1 MDYEQRKRYL
11 VNAAYTVCVIALI
24 IFVFR
29 YAIFWLMPFVIAFS
43 VAFVT
48 KPIINAIT
56 RTLHLK
62 RRPVAALVVALFYGT
77 VGVLV
82 VFASVQLVAGLR
94 SWIFDMP
101 QLYETEV
108 IPALRSI
115 YEDMMAMVSDWDP
128 HTVGEIQ
135 KMAQNLMSE
144 LTNLVSTI
152 SSLLVSFISQM
163 AMKIP
168 SMFISTL
175 FAVIGSFFIAM
186 DYYRITNFIVGQFS
200 EKNQGIIMDAK
211 NYVVSSL
218 FKILTSY
225 AAIMFITFSELT
237 VGFWF
242 IGIKNH
248 ILLAAC
254 IALMDVM
261 PVLGTGGVMIPW
273 VLVEVI
279 MKNYSMA
286 VGLLCIYVFVTVVRN
301 VIEPKIVGNRVGLH
315 PILML
320 ISMFIGGTVLGPLGI
335 VIMPFLMIVV
345 KNLNDTGK
353 IHVYKNYK
361 EPRPSWEEKTQ
372 RFEEAAE
379 EALSEVYRQDGC
391 NDYLMRREYMRRK
404 IMQEASEYNK
414 EN

>member
-1 MDYEQRKRYL
+1 M
-11 VNAAYTVCVIALI
+11 N
-24 IFVFR
+24 
-29 YAIFWLMPFVIAFS
+29 
-43 VAFVT
+43 
-48 KPIINAIT
+48 
-56 RTLHLK
+56 
-62 RRPVAALVVALFYGT
+62 
-77 VGVLV
+77 
-82 VFASVQLVAGLR
+82 
-94 SWIFDMP
+94 
-101 QLYETEV
+101 
-108 IPALRSI
+108 
-115 YEDMMAMVSDWDP
+115 
-128 HTVGEIQ
+128 
-135 KMAQNLMSE
+135 
-144 LTNLVSTI
+144 
-152 SSLLVSFISQM
+152 
-163 AMKIP
+163 
-168 SMFISTL
+168 
-175 FAVIGSFFIAM
+175 
-186 DYYRITNFIVGQFS
+186 
-200 EKNQGIIMDAK
+200 
-211 NYVVSSL
+211 
-218 FKILTSY
+218 
-225 AAIMFITFSELT
+225 
-237 VGFWF
+237 
-242 IGIKNH
+242 
-248 ILLAAC
+248 
-254 IALMDVM
+254 
-261 PVLGTGGVMIPW
+261 VLGTGGAMIPW